1 MMRCKI
7 SAGIDSMISLVGMTV
22 TITKKTCVEML
33 QKIIPDDSPNNT
45 SESVFMQDEAPAHTS
60 KMAMERL

>member
-1 MMRCKI
+1 
-7 SAGIDSMISLVGMTV
+7 
-22 TITKKTCVEML
+22 ML
-33 QKIIPDDSPNNT
+33 QKIIPDDSPNNS